1 MLHLKQYLN
10 TSQQKR
16 SRISGWELSEKIMA
30 ITVEKFD
37 RSIYDTEKRS
47 FQIGR
52 TVYNVSEGTYSD
64 WNDDEL
70 DCSPLWGNWRT
81 IEELRQ
87 ELWSEIQSFMPTYLE
102 SGMDA
107 VRKRRRLI
115 YISNRDHA
123 EMIARCIQ
131 YVADQIR
138 PF

>member
-1 MLHLKQYLN
+1 
-10 TSQQKR
+10 
-16 SRISGWELSEKIMA
+16 MA

>member
-1 MLHLKQYLN
+1 
-10 TSQQKR
+10 
-16 SRISGWELSEKIMA
+16 MA

-37 RSIYDTEKRS
+37 RSIYDTEKCS

-70 DCSPLWGNWRT
+70 GCSPLWGNWRT

-107 VRKRRRLI
+107 VRKRRRCSGRFQCLVNAANNYLDYGKLKLI